1 MSARRL
7 KVDGTL
13 DATFSSSSSSF
24 QPERALALQ
33 SDGKVVLA
41 QQVSV
46 RRVNSNGTPDSG
58 FSTANT
64 AGGFGNLAVALQ
76 ADGKILVAGSFSS
89 INGTPRSNIARLNA
103 DGTVDGAFV
112 PQAMSS
118 QSWVGC
124 IGVQPDGKIVVGG
137 NFGSIGS
144 TPCGRIARLNV
155 DGSVDSTFQPGLGAS
170 GTIHALQILGDGR
183 ISIVGEFGGFNGQIR
198 NGVARLLPS
207 GALDASLDPGA
218 GPSSYYN
225 YGVRLRTLLVQSDG
239 HTVVGGTF
247 DTWNDRARGSLTRI
261 NGDGSHD
268 LTFNPGRGT
277 NSQVSVVSLQPDGK
291 ILIGG
296 WFRSYNDNPIPQ
308 LARLNLDGSFDATFA
323 PFGPLGITDVNAL
336 AIQPDGKV
344 LVNGSFVAQG
354 VGYTNVLLKRL
365 NADGSQDNTFI
376 ESTANG
382 RTVFAIALQPDGK
395 ILVGGAFSGPRR
407 FNSDGSLD
415 SSFLF
420 INNFANGHVRAMV
433 LQPDG
438 KILVGGDFTQ
448 YGNVARNKLARLNA
462 DGTLDL
468 GFNPIGPNAGAV
480 VHAIALQADGKVLV
494 GGTFSSFGGLAMG
507 GVARL
512 FADGTHDTSFAA
524 AAWGGGGVYRVA
536 IQADGKVIIGGSMG
550 SPYNGHV
557 ARLNADGSRDM
568 SFNSGGVGASS
579 TIHAMALQP
588 DGRLVIGGQFTTF
601 NGTKRTRVARL
612 LGDPCIPDSDGDGI
626 NDCVDN
632 CVAISNA
639 SQVDCDLDGAGDV
652 CELAAGTQWDT
663 NGNGTPDQCEACPNI
678 ISYCTA
684 GTTTNGCVPSMS
696 STGTPSIGAGA
707 GFEVRATGIEG
718 QKQALLFYGVSGPNN
733 APWTPN
739 SSSRLC
745 VRTPVQRMPSASTG
759 GAANACNGAIALDFL
774 GFLSANS
781 NALGQPF
788 AAGMVVNMQAWFRDP
803 PAPGTTNL
811 SNALQFTF
819 CP

>member
-7 KVDGTL
+7 KVDGSL
-13 DATFSSSSSSF
+13 DATFSPSTF

-33 SDGKVVLA
+33 SDGKVILA

-46 RRVNSNGTPDSG
+46 RRVNSDGTPDAG
-58 FSTANT
+58 FSIANT
-64 AGGFGNLAVALQ
+64 AGGTFGNLAVALQ

-103 DGTVDGAFV
+103 DGTVDLGFV
-112 PQAMSS
+112 PGAMSLQS
-118 QSWVGC
+118 QINC
-124 IGVQPDGKIVVGG
+124 IGIQPDGKIVVGG
-137 NFGSIGS
+137 IFGSIGS
-144 TPCGRIARLNV
+144 TPCGNIARLNV
-155 DGSVDSTFQPGLGAS
+155 DGSLDSTFQPGLGAS
-170 GTIHALQILGDGR
+170 YTIHALQILGDGR
-183 ISIVGEFGGFNGQIR
+183 ISIVGEFGAFNGQVR
-198 NGVARLLPS
+198 RRVARLLPS
-207 GALDASLDPGA
+207 GALDLSLDPGA
-218 GPSSYYN
+218 GPSGS
-225 YGVRLRTLLVQSDG
+225 RLRALLVQPDG
-239 HTVVGGTF
+239 RTVVGGVF
-247 DTWNDRARGSLTRI
+247 DTWNNRVRGSLTRI
-261 NGDGSHD
+261 NGDGTHD

-296 WFRSYNDNPIPQ
+296 WFRSYNDNPVPQ

-323 PFGPLGITDVNAL
+323 PFGPLGITDVSAL
-336 AIQPDGKV
+336 AVQPDGKI

-365 NADGSQDNTFI
+365 NPDGSQDNTFI

-407 FNSDGSLD
+407 YNSDGSLD

-420 INNFANGHVRAMV
+420 INNFANDHVRAMV

-438 KILVGGDFTQ
+438 KILIGGDFTQ

-468 GFNPIGPNAGAV
+468 GFNPIGPNLGARV
-480 VHAIALQADGKVLV
+480 YALALQADGKVLV
-494 GGTFSSFGGLAMG
+494 GGSFGSFGGLAMG

-512 FADGTHDTSFAA
+512 FADGTRDTSFTAA
-524 AAWGGGGVYRVA
+524 AGVGGVSPIA
-536 IQADGKVIIGGSMG
+536 IQSDGKVIVGGGMG
-550 SPYNGHV
+550 SPYNV
-557 ARLNADGSRDM
+557 ARLNTDGSRDL
-568 SFNSGGVGASS
+568 SFNSGGVGSDGPVYG
-579 TIHAMALQP
+579 MALQP

-678 ISYCTA
+678 LSYCTA

-718 QKQALLFYGVSGPNN
+718 QKQALLFYGISGPNN

-745 VRTPVQRMPSASTG
+745 VRTPVQRMPSAGTG